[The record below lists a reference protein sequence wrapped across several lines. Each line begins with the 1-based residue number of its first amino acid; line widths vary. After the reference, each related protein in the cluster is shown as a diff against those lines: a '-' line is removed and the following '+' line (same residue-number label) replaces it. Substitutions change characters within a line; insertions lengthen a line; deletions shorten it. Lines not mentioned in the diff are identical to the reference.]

1 MALIK
6 RRRTFC
12 KGVDTLMSELH
23 IIKCQNCGKVL
34 CEASGEVKKICPK
47 CKAVTH
53 VVVTSLGI
61 YSIAGIDFGS
71 GTDKTAFNKI

>member
-6 RRRTFC
+6 RRRTSG

-34 CEASGEVKKICPK
+34 LEAEGEGKKICPK
-47 CKAVTH
+47 CKETTH
-53 VVVTSLGI
+53 YVATTKGVFYFKDGKL
-61 YSIAGIDFGS
+61 AHQ
-71 GTDKTAFNKI
+71 K